1 MEAKEVSQR
10 YLYTHINSTSIH
22 RNQEVEAAQLFISG
36 WMDKENVEYT
46 YSGILY
52 SLKKKKILGLPWW
65 SSG

>member
-36 WMDKENVEYT
+36 
-46 YSGILY
+46 
-52 SLKKKKILGLPWW
+52 
-65 SSG
+65 